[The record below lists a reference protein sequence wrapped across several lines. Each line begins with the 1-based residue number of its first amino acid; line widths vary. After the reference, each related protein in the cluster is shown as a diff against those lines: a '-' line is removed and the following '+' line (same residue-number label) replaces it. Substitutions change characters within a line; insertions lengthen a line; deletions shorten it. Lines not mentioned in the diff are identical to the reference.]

1 MLVTYARP
9 PLHWRGYQETYG
21 KMPFFLPVIVPFV
34 DIQVSLFPKKYVYLQ
49 IGCDAV
55 LNRMYLVITCI
66 VM

>member
-1 MLVTYARP
+1 
-9 PLHWRGYQETYG
+9 
-21 KMPFFLPVIVPFV
+21 MPFLLPVNVPFV